1 MTPAATQV
9 LRRCCGLLLAS
20 HLVRACDVG
29 DDTCSC
35 RHLGAATLWRLV
47 AGMFILFYCECPLRN
62 KNDSC
67 RRFGT
72 VTLSFMLSTG
82 DHIRI

>member
-1 MTPAATQV
+1 APVPFLLTFTTPAATPV
-9 LRRCCGLLLAS
+9 LRRCCELLLAS
-20 HLVRACDVG
+20 HPVRACDVG

-47 AGMFILFYCECPLRN
+47 ADMFFYCESPLRN

-67 RRFGT
+67 RRFGAA
-72 VTLSFMLSTG
+72 TLSFTL
-82 DHIRI
+82 

>member
-20 HLVRACDVG
+20 HLVRVCDVG

-35 RHLGAATLWRLV
+35 RHLGAATLWRL
-47 AGMFILFYCECPLRN
+47 CPLRN

-67 RRFGT
+67 RRFGAA
-72 VTLSFMLSTG
+72 TLSFMLSAG
-82 DHIRI
+82 DRICHQSLMYLDHL